1 MSASQPPPS
10 AQIPGRSSSS
20 GLYLA
25 GIIILALLAVGL
37 FVWKSKQTAS
47 TETIQTATLA
57 PTAAAPPPPP
67 PPLYAPPPPPK
78 IEEEPDAGV
87 DAGKQQPI
95 AKGTGGAALP
105 APGPCG
111 GKCVGASTAALS
123 EKLRGTAQS
132 AQGCYNR
139 ALRTGE
145 ASGSLTVSVQ
155 VGPNGSVCGAS
166 ISNDTVN
173 SGEISS
179 CVLSKFRGAQFP
191 APEGGCLTANIPISF
206 KIKQ

>member
-10 AQIPGRSSSS
+10 AQIPGKSNNS

-37 FVWKSKQTAS
+37 FVWKSKQEPPTVTTQA
-47 TETIQTATLA
+47 ATVA
-57 PTAAAPPPPP
+57 TSVAPPPPP

-87 DAGKQQPI
+87 DAGKQPVA
-95 AKGTGGAALP
+95 AKGTGAGLP

-111 GKCVGASTAALS
+111 GKCVGASTPALAD
-123 EKLRGTAQS
+123 KLRGTALS

-145 ASGSLTVSVQ
+145 ASGSMTVSVQ
-155 VGPNGSVCGAS
+155 VGPNGSVCSAS
-166 ISNDTVN
+166 ITNDTVN
-173 SGEISS
+173 SGEITS
-179 CVLSKFRGAQFP
+179 CVLNKFRGAQFP
-191 APEGGCLTANIPISF
+191 PPDGGCITANIPISF